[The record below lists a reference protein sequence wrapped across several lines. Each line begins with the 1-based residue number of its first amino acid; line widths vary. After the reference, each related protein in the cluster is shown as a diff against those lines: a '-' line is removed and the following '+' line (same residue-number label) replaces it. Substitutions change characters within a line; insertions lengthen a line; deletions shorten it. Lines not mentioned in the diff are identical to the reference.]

1 VTRREVLVPQ
11 ATVRSAGG
19 LVCSVDPLASSAGAA
34 VLRSGG
40 TAVDAAVAGNAVL
53 AVTAP
58 HMCGMGGD
66 LFALVHSASGP
77 PEVCEAVGWA
87 GAGAGVAADEL
98 RAGGHAAMPV
108 QGDVR
113 SVTVPG
119 CVDGWLA
126 LHARHGTRP
135 LGELLAPAVAAAV
148 DGFPCSPTL
157 AAMAPTL
164 AGVPGADWLD
174 GARTGRLIRRPGA
187 ARALRAIAGS
197 GRDGFYGGEFGAGLL
212 ALGRG
217 LFSPADLELPI
228 ARWREPIGMRV
239 WDVDLWT
246 APPPSQ
252 GYLAVAG
259 AWIAAGLPLPSGS
272 TGPDE
277 ALWAHLL
284 VEAARQAGWDRPDV
298 LHSEVDGSALLAPSR
313 LGPRRAAIDASVSSS
328 SVGPVPAGAGD
339 TTYLCVVDGERRGVS
354 LIQSNASGF
363 GSLAVEPATGINLH
377 GRGLGFSL
385 VPGHPAEYGPGRRPP
400 HTLAPLLATRPGDGS
415 LAAVLG
421 TMGGDAQP
429 QILLQVAARLF
440 AHGQGPGPAVAAGR
454 WWLQS
459 GPGGFDT
466 WTGPAGG
473 QRVVVEGHAPAG
485 WSPGLAERGHPVVLA
500 EAFDHGAG
508 HAHAIV
514 VRDDHVA
521 GAADPR
527 CRTPAAVVA

>member
-1 VTRREVLVPQ
+1 VPQ

-19 LVCSVDPLASSAGAA
+19 MVCSVDPLASSAGAG

-40 TAVDAAVAGNAVL
+40 TAVDAAIAGNAVL

-58 HMCGMGGD
+58 HMCGLGGD
-66 LFALVHSASGP
+66 LFALVHDGSGP
-77 PEVCEAVGWA
+77 PAVCEAVGWA
-87 GAGAGVAADEL
+87 GSGAGGAADEL

-108 QGDVR
+108 QGDIR

-126 LHARHGTRP
+126 LHARYGTVP
-135 LGELLAPAVAAAV
+135 LGDLLAPAAAAAEG
-148 DGFPCSPTL
+148 GFPCSSTL
-157 AAMAPTL
+157 AAMAPML

-212 ALGRG
+212 ALGGG
-217 LFSPADLELPI
+217 LFSSADLESPI
-228 ARWREPIGMRV
+228 ARWREPIGLRV

-259 AWIAAGLPLPSGS
+259 AWMAAGLALPSE
-272 TGPDE
+272 PDD
-277 ALWAHLL
+277 AQWAHLL
-284 VEAARQAGWDRPDV
+284 VEAARQAGWDRPGV
-298 LHSEVDGSALLAPSR
+298 LHEDADGSALLAPSR
-313 LGPRRAAIDASVSSS
+313 LAERRAAIDPRGRSSA
-328 SVGPVPAGAGD
+328 GPVPAGAGD
-339 TTYLCVVDGERRGVS
+339 TTYLCVVDASRRGVS

-363 GSLAVEPATGINLH
+363 GALAVEPATGINLH

-440 AHGQGPGPAVAAGR
+440 AHGWSPGAAVAAGR
-454 WWLQS
+454 WWLSS

-466 WTGPAGG
+466 WTAPPDG

-485 WSPGLAERGHPVVLA
+485 WASGLSALGHPVVQA
-500 EAFDHGAG
+500 APFDHGAG